1 MSTRHFDHSSGAGR
15 DPAPLW
21 LAATPLAFFL
31 PANASQSVAARF
43 PVIESLDPAGRQ
55 GMRPGHL
62 QRAPSH
68 SLLMGGGMAL
78 DKPGRTHSPAWL
90 TFPLSLNRVSDSER
104 LTGRRKCTSVM
115 RATAPRLV
123 QHGDSRRDGTHLTS
137 PARWMGFCWASDT
150 QRREPGMSSR
160 DGGWKPGARDSR
172 RDGTHLTSPA
182 RWMGFCRASDTRQ
195 REPGMSSR
203 DGGGNQAPVT
213 AGETAPIQCRN
224 RRGGCRRIP
233 AMRSAWRPRLPAPI
247 SSGVV

>member
-1 MSTRHFDHSSGAGR
+1 VSTRHFDHSSGAGR

-137 PARWMGFCWASDT
+137 PARWMGFCRASDT
-150 QRREPGMSSR
+150 RQREPGMSSR
-160 DGGWKPGARDSR
+160 YGGWKPGARDSR
-172 RDGTHLTSPA
+172 RDGTHSMPEQA
-182 RWMGFCRASDTRQ
+182 RRMPPNSSHAQRMAS
-195 REPGMSSR
+195 
-203 DGGGNQAPVT
+203 T
-213 AGETAPIQCRN
+213 ASGSHQQ
-224 RRGGCRRIP
+224 RGGVVAARHVHDLQVRFD
-233 AMRSAWRPRLPAPI
+233 
-247 SSGVV
+247 SGVRDHSGRA

>member
-1 MSTRHFDHSSGAGR
+1 
-15 DPAPLW
+15 
-21 LAATPLAFFL
+21 
-31 PANASQSVAARF
+31 
-43 PVIESLDPAGRQ
+43 
-55 GMRPGHL
+55 MRPGHL